1 MLEVPVGYQ
10 CDLVEQQ
17 VDGYDA
23 VVTTQFEERPGVE
36 VTDSQ
41 DPTQEDGAAGKFTT
55 LAEFAN
61 SEDPQLVTVTNH
73 YERPRADVRLVKSFG
88 EHPNSVSE
96 WLTTSNF
103 PMSWTCTD
111 PFATQE
117 ISGNADVPAGGDHLI
132 ENLPASAVC
141 AFSEN
146 VSGQFPER
154 MKEVVNTAHRVEVTQ
169 GGETLG
175 IHNSPTVDNVTLI
188 PAGTTDVSFTNTYWV
203 DQVQLRVTKIVEGD
217 PGNTILGNEFE
228 FSYQCEFPNLL
239 PEQPAPMTK
248 EGSFTVTDGNL
259 WSTPNLPI
267 GSSCAVTKVLPGAG
281 GRPSRLGGA
290 CSRTTSTPPVMPRLH
305 TTSMANWRSR
315 RMSTPMK

>member
-1 MLEVPVGYQ
+1 
-10 CDLVEQQ
+10 
-17 VDGYDA
+17 
-23 VVTTQFEERPGVE
+23 
-36 VTDSQ
+36 
-41 DPTQEDGAAGKFTT
+41 T
-55 LAEFAN
+55 LAEFAY

-146 VSGQFPER
+146 VSGQVPEG
-154 MKEVVNTAHRVEVTQ
+154 MEEVVNTAHRVEVTQ
-169 GGETLG
+169 GGETLR

-203 DQVQLRVTKIVEGD
+203 DQVQLRVAKIVEGD
-217 PGNTILGNEFE
+217 PENTILGNEFE
-228 FSYQCEFPNLL
+228 FSYRCEFPNLL
-239 PEQPAPMTK
+239 PGQPAPMTE

-267 GSSCAVTKVLPGAG
+267 GSSCAVTEVSPEPEGGLPDGWRRPPDYIYLTRDAPLTDDADADLR
-281 GRPSRLGGA
+281 GRRDASPTGGA
-290 CSRTTSTPPVMPRLH
+290 CSRTTSTPPVMPRSH
-305 TTSMANWRSR
+305 TTRMATW
-315 RMSTPMK
+315 